1 MQVYTSQATGPES
14 CARMRDP
21 RRAPW
26 QFPLPVNV
34 RIMFLCLGAK
44 LSGQGKSRQVL
55 NVMARRYPENE
66 ALIPFFFILSAISH
80 ETRLV

>member
-1 MQVYTSQATGPES
+1 MQVYTSQATYQKVAPECATPES
-14 CARMRDP
+14 SMAVS
-21 RRAPW
+21 
-26 QFPLPVNV
+26 LPVNV

-44 LSGQGKSRQVL
+44 LSGRGKSRQVL

>member
-1 MQVYTSQATGPES
+1 
-14 CARMRDP
+14 
-21 RRAPW
+21 
-26 QFPLPVNV
+26 
-34 RIMFLCLGAK
+34 MFLCLGAK

-55 NVMARRYPENE
+55 NVMAWRYPENE